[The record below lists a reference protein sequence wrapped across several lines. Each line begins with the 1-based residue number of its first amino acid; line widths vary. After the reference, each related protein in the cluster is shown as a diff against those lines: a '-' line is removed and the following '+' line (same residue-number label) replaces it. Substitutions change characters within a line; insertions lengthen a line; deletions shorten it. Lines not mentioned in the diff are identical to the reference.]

1 MKYDVDYDGDLD
13 FSYEINSLSTDSE
26 DVEEWSSVILAGYSN
41 YATEP
46 TIDGLWMRDCFGI
59 RELGYDD
66 SWNFRNIGY
75 G

>member
-1 MKYDVDYDGDLD
+1 MP
-13 FSYEINSLSTDSE
+13 LSADSE
-26 DVEEWSSVILAGYSN
+26 YVEEWTSVILAGYSN
-41 YATEP
+41 YADLP